1 MEQPIFDVCMPQNS
15 ISLEK
20 MHIKLPMELGSKC
33 FHQVMFIVYLLKVV
47 NHWYTNSKSGL
58 PNVWQCIHNVCQCLD
73 AVGVFL

>member
-1 MEQPIFDVCMPQNS
+1 MEQPVFDVCMPQNS

-47 NHWYTNSKSGL
+47 NH
-58 PNVWQCIHNVCQCLD
+58 
-73 AVGVFL
+73 

>member
-1 MEQPIFDVCMPQNS
+1 MLQNYIEASIKCFYYIMKYIYFFNVDMEQPIFDVCMPQNS

-47 NHWYTNSKSGL
+47 NH
-58 PNVWQCIHNVCQCLD
+58 
-73 AVGVFL
+73 